1 MNYYSVNM
9 RSLGS
14 LLCTRCLFAT
24 LGYYITNQIFVWGS
38 RDNIIGISQFTNLT
52 RSMGSFGALLEV
64 YVGIVLGEIIHETY
78 YLKI

>member
-1 MNYYSVNM
+1 M

-24 LGYYITNQIFVWGS
+24 LGYFITNRFLIWGS
-38 RDNIIGISQFTNLT
+38 QENIPGIAQFTGIT
-52 RSMGSFGALLEV
+52 RSMGTAGALLEV
-64 YVGIVLGEIIHETY
+64 YLGIVLGEIIHETY